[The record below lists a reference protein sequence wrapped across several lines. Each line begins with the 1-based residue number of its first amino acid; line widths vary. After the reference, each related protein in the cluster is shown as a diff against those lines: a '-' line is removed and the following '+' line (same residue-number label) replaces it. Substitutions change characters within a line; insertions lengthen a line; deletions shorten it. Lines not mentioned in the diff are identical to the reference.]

1 MSDIFEEVEE
11 ARRQETLAAL
21 WKQYGAFAIAAVVI
35 LLLGVGG
42 YGLYRQWH
50 ENASKDASEDFV
62 ELQALAKTDPAAAAP
77 KLEAFAKTA
86 HGGYKALAEMER
98 AGALQAGGDLP
109 GAILAFE
116 HAASLASDPTIKQ
129 SAQLRAAY
137 IAAETENL
145 AALDARV
152 KPLIDG
158 GGAFG
163 FLARELI
170 GVEAYEAGDYTRAR
184 TEFAYLDAAFDA
196 PQGVRQRAQRF
207 LAVLGPAAESETPAA
222 SAPAAQTPA
231 AAPAPAAEKTGEKK

>member
-98 AGALQAGGDLP
+98 AGALQAEGDLP
-109 GAILAFE
+109 GAMRAFE
-116 HAASLASDPTIKQ
+116 HAAILANDPTIKQ

-137 IAAETENL
+137 IAAESENL

-207 LAVLGPAAESETPAA
+207 LAVLGPPPEGDAPAVKPAAPATPAA
-222 SAPAAQTPA
+222 PA
-231 AAPAPAAEKTGEKK
+231 AAPEKTGEKK